1 MKTII
6 VYIIFLVTILY
17 GSIIQ
22 IDGQFS
28 DWDIDSSIFY
38 FEDSISD
45 TDGADFLSLSIT
57 NDETEILT
65 FTSTKKKRMIE

>member
-1 MKTII
+1 MKISI
-6 VYIIFLVTILY
+6 VYIFSIMTVLY

-45 TDGADFLSLSIT
+45 TDGADL
-57 NDETEILT
+57 
-65 FTSTKKKRMIE
+65 